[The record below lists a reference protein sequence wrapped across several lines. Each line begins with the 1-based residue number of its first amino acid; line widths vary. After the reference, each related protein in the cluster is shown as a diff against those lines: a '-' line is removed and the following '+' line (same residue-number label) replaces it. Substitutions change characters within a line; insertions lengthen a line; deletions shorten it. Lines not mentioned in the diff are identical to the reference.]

1 MIIFR
6 EEMLLNFYVK
16 IVLLTYY
23 IFIITFL
30 NHILRNR
37 SNLQNAQF
45 SSNKSIDGRLKS
57 HHLSKSQ
64 VLPSRVNTVRVDKP
78 KIFAKT
84 VSKIS
89 TEINFVFKMF
99 ILSFVWPQCNE
110 GILVL
115 IPNKKFMQHSRHD
128 KSELI
133 NW

>member
-1 MIIFR
+1 MPLGGER
-6 EEMLLNFYVK
+6 SQEQSQLPCNQPYV
-16 IVLLTYY
+16 IT
-23 IFIITFL
+23 ITFL
-30 NHILRNR
+30 KHILRNR

-115 IPNKKFMQHSRHD
+115 ISI
-128 KSELI
+128 KSLCNIQGMTKVNYI
-133 NW
+133 N